1 MSGSKNNYKNLNSEE
16 NEMNKINKIIL
27 NQNSTI
33 ERIHEFLMGITDIY
47 YSYMQLSKTL
57 SKKLEDLAMKLKPD
71 AKTFEGQIIQVLQ
84 GILLFNSN
92 SLNEMIK
99 DMNTFYLQENRNCR

>member
-33 ERIHEFLMGITDIY
+33 ERIHEF
-47 YSYMQLSKTL
+47 
-57 SKKLEDLAMKLKPD
+57 
-71 AKTFEGQIIQVLQ
+71 
-84 GILLFNSN
+84 
-92 SLNEMIK
+92 
-99 DMNTFYLQENRNCR
+99 

>member
-47 YSYMQLSKTL
+47 YSYMQLSKTF
-57 SKKLEDLAMKLKPD
+57 SK
-71 AKTFEGQIIQVLQ
+71 
-84 GILLFNSN
+84 
-92 SLNEMIK
+92 
-99 DMNTFYLQENRNCR
+99 